1 MSSFSLAV
9 CALLGALLAQ
19 SYATALA
26 VELFLRRERGS
37 LARRSWLALAIASLL
52 FALQHGYALELAVS
66 TGLHD
71 LRQALLAGCASL
83 LLALALHGLRASEA
97 IVASAPSARRTE
109 RSDETYQGDRR
120 EAITAQRCNRSAQ

>member
-26 VELFLRRERGS
+26 AELFLRREQGS
-37 LARRSWLALAIASLL
+37 LARRSWLALAIASLI

-71 LRQALLAGCASL
+71 LRQALLAGSASL
-83 LLALALHGLRASEA
+83 LLALALHGFRAFEA

-109 RSDETYQGDRR
+109 RSDET
-120 EAITAQRCNRSAQ
+120 